1 MEAPITKFQA
11 PRERDSNIEALIL
24 IGVTIVLAIVI
35 AIVVIIMVKFCGGLW
50 LRPLPQ
56 DLFSPRVMFMT
67 MSTKDLS
74 LEPSLLLFLR

>member
-11 PRERDSNIEALIL
+11 PRERDPNIEDLV
-24 IGVTIVLAIVI
+24 GVTAVLAIVI
-35 AIVVIIMVKFCGGLW
+35 AIVVIIMIKFCGGLW

-67 MSTKDLS
+67 MSTRDLS
-74 LEPSLLLFLR
+74 LEPLLLLFLR